1 MRIDLLDV
9 IAARVEGA
17 VGCSV
22 FTTMPDARA
31 APESVTLAFGVP
43 ERQVSYFDFTETTPC
58 RVTVIA
64 RRTRELDAMEDAM
77 EAEWA
82 IRRGPLDS
90 ANGSYAVRRVE
101 TTKPRPIPW
110 DEAGKFVWCFDA
122 TVTIIE
128 TEGL

>member
-9 IAARVEGA
+9 IASTVRGA
-17 VGCSV
+17 VECPV
-22 FTTMPDARA
+22 FTTMADAREH
-31 APESVTLAFGVP
+31 PESVTLAYGVP
-43 ERQVSYFDFTETTPC
+43 ERQVSYFDATETTPC

-64 RRTRELDAMEDAM
+64 RRTRELDAMGDAM
-77 EAEWA
+77 EAERA

-90 ANGSYAVRRVE
+90 ANGSYALRRVE

-122 TVTIIE
+122 TITIIE
-128 TEGL
+128 TGD